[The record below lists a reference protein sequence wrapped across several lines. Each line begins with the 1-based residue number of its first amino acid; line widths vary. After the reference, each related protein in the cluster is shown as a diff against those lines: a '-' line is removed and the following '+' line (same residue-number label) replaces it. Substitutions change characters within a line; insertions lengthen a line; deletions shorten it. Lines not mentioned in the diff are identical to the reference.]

1 MVSKLIESG
10 EKRVK
15 VMVAE
20 DKWYGVTY
28 KEDKDTVSAALNKM
42 ADEGLYEGI

>member
-1 MVSKLIESG
+1 MNPEASG
-10 EKRVK
+10 NVL
-15 VMVAE
+15 
-20 DKWYGVTY
+20 VTY